1 MKPFMRSSLVTTGVL
16 LGVILFLAVITFG
29 DDPII
34 KSVDYTP
41 KNPDPLSTVTFS
53 VTVEADNPQ
62 VYVFVEE
69 CRDDLCYADV
79 QNVTMDKI
87 STYRYIRDVTL
98 KHGDANIVHYQIIV
112 ENNGIW
118 YNSTMEEF
126 DLGAGETNGNGDT
139 PGFEGLFLIAAFV
152 VMVALIKKRY

>member
-87 STYRYIRDVTL
+87 KELYF
-98 KHGDANIVHYQIIV
+98 KHHPRA
-112 ENNGIW
+112 
-118 YNSTMEEF
+118 
-126 DLGAGETNGNGDT
+126 
-139 PGFEGLFLIAAFV
+139 
-152 VMVALIKKRY
+152 